1 MSPDVVIAI
10 AAALGAVATVFGG
23 MHALLVRFERRIE
36 ARFLD
41 IDARFDKV
49 DARFDRV
56 DARFDKVDARF
67 AQVESEIVEMKVSLA
82 RLEGPYRTLLGL
94 NAR

>member
-1 MSPDVVIAI
+1 MRVSCVVIAI

-23 MHALLVRFERRIE
+23 IHALLIRFERRLE
-36 ARFLD
+36 ARFLS
-41 IDARFDKV
+41 IDARCDMV

-56 DARFDKVDARF
+56 DAHFE
-67 AQVESEIVEMKVSLA
+67 QIEGEIVEMKVSLA
-82 RLEGPYRTLLGL
+82 PIEGTHRTLLGL